1 MSNEPL
7 TTDAER
13 EFDKIA
19 AYGSNLEAIGKA
31 MQNPDTTLF
40 ELVDLAF
47 AAGNGIGISFIS
59 LTPDQPE

>member
-31 MQNPDTTLF
+31 MQNPDTTLSQ
-40 ELVDLAF
+40 LVDLAF
-47 AAGNGIGISFIS
+47 AAGHGLGISFS
-59 LTPDQPE
+59 PLTANEP

>member
-1 MSNEPL
+1 MEITL
-7 TTDAER
+7 HQTCALL
-13 EFDKIA
+13 
-19 AYGSNLEAIGKA
+19 GSFGGSR
-31 MQNPDTTLF
+31 DTTLF